1 LKITVSERRT
11 ASELLEKRAN
21 AFAAAFLMP
30 SEGIATL
37 LNCLDKGKP
46 SRAGMTIFDV
56 ATEGRIETPTRPVP
70 HSQRMTSQDIA
81 FIAHHFGVSY
91 PAAAYRLSRL
101 KHLSPKECEGRLA
114 QVEFGKQYLKVLEM
128 FEDLETPEGKTRS
141 KRALR
146 HLMAHRAIEAYRRE
160 AISRGK

>member
-21 AFAAAFLMP
+21 AFAAAFLML
-30 SEGIATL
+30 SEGIAAL
-37 LNCLDKGKP
+37 LNRLDKGKP

-56 ATEGRIETPTRPVP
+56 TTEGRIETPTRPGP

-81 FIAHHFGVSY
+81 FIAHYFGVSY

-101 KHLSPKECEGRLA
+101 KPLSPKEGEGRLA
-114 QVEFGKQYLKVLEM
+114 QIEFGKQYLKGLDRL
-128 FEDLETPEGKTRS
+128 EDLEAPEEKTRS

-146 HLMAHRAIEAYRRE
+146 HLIAHRAIEAYRRE
-160 AISRGK
+160 AISREK